1 MNNIC
6 CFKTGA
12 FSLQQSTSLSIGAR
26 CKMPSSTAKYFQF
39 LTLGSD
45 FKYIYIQQSRN
56 SAIRFTEFRVL
67 RGVHLSRNGQQVV
80 TDCSLLNVCR
90 LNGRE
95 TCGLGQVYDA
105 VVISFGN
112 GF

>member
-12 FSLQQSTSLSIGAR
+12 FSRQQLTSLSLGAR
-26 CKMPSSTAKYFQF
+26 CKMPSSTVKYFQF

-45 FKYIYIQQSRN
+45 FKSRN

-67 RGVHLSRNGQQVV
+67 RGVHLSLNGQQVV